1 MDRLIL
7 SEAPLVPEVRLFLA
21 VDAIVL
27 WARLE
32 AATRS
37 VLAAPYWASAWAGGQ
52 ALARYVLDHPSAV
65 RGKRVVDLASG
76 SGLAAIA
83 AAQVGARASAN
94 DIDPLAVA
102 SIRINAEANDVH
114 VTATEGDLRSRIADD
129 VDVVLVG
136 DALYN
141 AELAAAV
148 LPHLYAIAAGGRQ
161 VLIGDPGRGHLPEWG
176 LRPLRTYRR
185 PGIGVLSDDG
195 IDEVGVYALAA

>member
-52 ALARYVLDHPSAV
+52 ALARYVLDHPQAF
-65 RGKRVVDLASG
+65 RGKRVMDLASG

-83 AAQVGARASAN
+83 AARVGARAAAN
-94 DIDPLAVA
+94 DIDPLAIA
-102 SIRINAEANDVH
+102 SIGLNARANGVE
-114 VTATEGDLRSRIADD
+114 VTATEGDLRSAADGD
-129 VDVVLVG
+129 ADVVLVG

-141 AELAAAV
+141 DDVAAAV
-148 LPHLYAIAAGGRQ
+148 LPHLYAIAAAGRQ
-161 VLIGDPGRGHLPEWG
+161 VLIGDPGRGHLPDGG
-176 LRPLRTYRR
+176 LRLLRTYRR
-185 PGIGVLSDDG
+185 PGIGVMSDDG
-195 IDEVGVYALAA
+195 IDEVRVFALAA